1 MRLDCGFDVW
11 CTVQPWLPGKGG
23 GVNSGKEADFKNPLG
38 EGVAFGGPS
47 FGPISR
53 RFPVVIRKLFQQL
66 MLKGRTLN

>member
-1 MRLDCGFDVW
+1 MGSTYGALCNRGCRE
-11 CTVQPWLPGKGG
+11 KGG